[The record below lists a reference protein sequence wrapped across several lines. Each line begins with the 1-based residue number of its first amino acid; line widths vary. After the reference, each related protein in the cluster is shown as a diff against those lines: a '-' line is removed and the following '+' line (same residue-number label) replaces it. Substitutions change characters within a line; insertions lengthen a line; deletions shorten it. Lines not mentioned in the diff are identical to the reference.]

1 MSLDRQAAKAA
12 GYTDAEIDAYEAEQ
26 KQKGA
31 PAQEVAGTEPP
42 PPPPPSATQNQTNDV
57 NYGELAAT
65 MGMAAAPYVL
75 PTAGAAVAGGAGYG
89 LYKFGKGVLETGRDV
104 SQAMRERTALDAIR
118 ESRIANRPG
127 MGGPPTT
134 TPAGPQ
140 ILGPSGQP
148 MAASAP
154 QPVSGPVAPNPAAS
168 QPSIAE
174 RVRQIAMQRIT
185 PVAQAVAPIA
195 RAATGVGAALMPG
208 NMGQNYAAQFPQS
221 GPMRGMEINPNTGRP
236 WTPAE
241 LQQYNAQFQ

>member
-31 PAQEVAGTEPP
+31 PATQVGGTEPP
-42 PPPPPSATQNQTNDV
+42 PPPPPSATQNEASNV

-89 LYKFGKGVLETGRDV
+89 LYKFGKGVLESGRDI
-104 SQAMRERTALDAIR
+104 SQAMRERTALDAVR

-127 MGGPPTT
+127 MGGPTPTPT
-134 TPAGPQ
+134 GPQ
-140 ILGPSGQP
+140 LVGPSGQP
-148 MAASAP
+148 LPASTPA
-154 QPVSGPVAPNPAAS
+154 PVSGPVAPNPTAN

-174 RVRQIAMQRIT
+174 RVRQIAASKVQGMANYSNPIASAIA
-185 PVAQAVAPIA
+185 PVA
-195 RAATGVGAALMPG
+195 RAASGIGGMLYSPG
-208 NMGQNYAAQFPQS
+208 L
-221 GPMRGMEINPNTGRP
+221 NTGE
-236 WTPAE
+236 AE
-241 LQQYNAQFQ
+241 QLAEYRRRTGQQP

>member
-31 PAQEVAGTEPP
+31 SAAQVSGTEPP

-89 LYKFGKGVLETGRDV
+89 LYKFGKGVLESARDV
-104 SQAMRERTALDAIR
+104 SQAMRERTALDAVR

-127 MGGPPTT
+127 MGGMPTP

-140 ILGPSGQP
+140 ILGPSGQALP
-148 MAASAP
+148 ASAPTP
-154 QPVSGPVAPNPAAS
+154 QPVSGPVAPNPVAS

-185 PVAQAVAPIA
+185 PVAQAVAPMA
-195 RAATGVGAALMPG
+195 RAA
-208 NMGQNYAAQFPQS
+208 S
-221 GPMRGMEINPNTGRP
+221 GIGGMLYSPSLNTGE
-236 WTPAE
+236 AE
-241 LQQYNAQFQ
+241 QLAEYRRRTGQQP